1 MKTIF
6 IQSLP
11 EKLFSHIKITELQ
24 NTRIVSGPYTN
35 NIYQIFYKTNFDTIL
50 LSADSINKSIL
61 QFATEFDNKKIFI
74 YTQNEKIEDIKEHKN
89 IRYIS
94 YTDKDQTYLSNNI
107 IYATRNM
114 VNHQLYNSE
123 LLADVEKQDYIAC
136 FLEDIQILPQNIMS
150 NLYPNSHKKIKMFNN
165 PQIQHLQNLG
175 IITERDRS
183 QILKE
188 CKYYLNLNS
197 QYKIEASIYNCEI
210 VDPKTMETIEYTT
223 PRYETYQSFVEEYL

>member
-6 IQSLP
+6 IQSLA

-24 NTRIVSGPYTN
+24 NTRIVSGAYTN

-61 QFATEFDNKKIFI
+61 QFSKEFNDKKIFI
-74 YTQNEKIEDIKEHKN
+74 YIPDKKIEDTQDYKN
-89 IRYIS
+89 IKYIS

-107 IYATRNM
+107 VYITRNM
-114 VNHQLYNSE
+114 INHQLYDSD
-123 LLADVEKQDYIAC
+123 LLADTNKQDYTAC
-136 FLEDIQILPQNIMS
+136 FLEDVQILPQSLMS

-188 CKYYLNLNS
+188 CKYYLDLNS
-197 QYKIEASIYNCEI
+197 QYRIEASIYNCEI
-210 VDPKTMETIEYTT
+210 IDSKTMETIEYTT
-223 PRYETYQSFVEEYL
+223 PRYETYQSFIEEYL